1 MGKQENLDV
10 GSENC
15 CSVNPVP
22 MLINLSKP
30 ETNSLP
36 VVIIGAG
43 PVGLAAAAHLAKLGE
58 QFLVL
63 ESGKNVGNHILQ
75 WGHVRL
81 FSPWQYNIDKVAR
94 ELLEKHGWDAPSSD
108 ELPTGKELVEDYLE
122 KIANLPEIKPYIHLN
137 SKVLSTSKKGLDK
150 MKSANRENVPFML
163 YVERN
168 GMTKQIEAKA
178 VIDATGTW
186 GQPNPVNADGVWTG
200 EEISLQNNIHYG
212 IPDINGKDRERYIGK
227 RVAVIGGGH
236 SAINTILELT
246 KINESSSD
254 EFIWI
259 LRKNNVEEAY
269 GGEEKDA
276 LQARGEL
283 GSKIHQLV
291 NSGRIKVYTPFYVQ
305 NILMEV
311 GSLKISGEFKGES
324 FSIAGVDELIVNTGS
339 RPDFTF
345 LNEIRLQ
352 IDPATESV
360 EILAPLID
368 PNLHSCGTV
377 RPHGEKELRQPEK
390 NFYIAGMKSYGRA
403 PTFLMATGYEQVRS
417 IVAYLTGDYESAI
430 KVELDLP
437 ETGVCSVNLT
447 PKKQE
452 QSCCS
457 TTSNC

>member
-1 MGKQENLDV
+1 MGKQVNLNL
-10 GSENC
+10 GSGNC
-15 CSVNPVP
+15 CSINTVP
-22 MLINLSKP
+22 KPIDLSKK
-30 ETNSLP
+30 ETSSLP

-43 PVGLAAAAHLAKLGE
+43 PVGLAAAAHLAKSGE

-63 ESGKNVGNHILQ
+63 ESGTNVGNHILE

-81 FSPWQYNIDKVAR
+81 FSPWQYNVDKVAR
-94 ELLEKHGWDAPSSD
+94 ELLEKHGWEAPAAD
-108 ELPTGKELVEDYLE
+108 KLPTGKELVEDYLE
-122 KIANLPEIKPYIHLN
+122 KLANLPEIKPYILLN
-137 SKVLSTSKKGLDK
+137 SKVISISKKRLDK
-150 MKSANRENVPFML
+150 MKSANRENVPFIL

-168 GMTKQIEAKA
+168 GMTEQIEAKA

-186 GQPNPVNADGVWTG
+186 GQPNPVNADGVWTRG
-200 EEISLQNNIHYG
+200 EISLQNNIHYG

-254 EFIWI
+254 EIIWI

-305 NILMEV
+305 NILREV
-311 GSLKISGEFKGES
+311 SSLKISGEFKGES
-324 FSIAGVDELIVNTGS
+324 FSIDGVDELIVNTGS

-352 IDPATESV
+352 IDSATESV

-390 NFYIAGMKSYGRA
+390 NFYIAGVKSYGRA

-417 IVAYLTGDYESAI
+417 IVAYLTGDYESAK

-437 ETGVCSVNLT
+437 ETGVCSVNVT
-447 PKKQE
+447 PEKQE